1 MNEHGNS
8 TGARAARASKYTGE
22 QVGDAL
28 AVLAS
33 CGGVMSR
40 ASKETGIDRATLER
54 FRDERQEQYRQMEEK
69 ATELLVNEMEG
80 RLRHNA
86 QRAAELQEGLLNQIE
101 KATPQARGKEA
112 ADYIRAV
119 ADVQNKSLDGLA
131 KVRGQRSDAP
141 AFDLMG
147 ILKSGQHQG
156 WLKLNVSMEV
166 GQEPDG
172 PPVIEGTAEET

>member
-1 MNEHGNS
+1 MSGLLVPDHAK
-8 TGARAARASKYTGE
+8 GANNPYTGE
-22 QVGDAL
+22 QVGEAL
-28 AVLAS
+28 SVLAS
-33 CGGVMSR
+33 CGGVASR
-40 ASKETGIDRATLER
+40 AAKETGIPASTLNAW
-54 FRDERQEQYRQMEEK
+54 RDERAEQYRQLQDK
-69 ATELLVNEMEG
+69 ADEVLVNEMEG

-86 QRAAELQEGLLNQIE
+86 QRAAELQEGLLNVIE

-166 GQEPDG
+166 GDHPPDER
-172 PPVIEGTAEET
+172 PVIEGTAEDS

>member
-1 MNEHGNS
+1 MPDAKTNS
-8 TGARAARASKYTGE
+8 ASAMQYTGD
-22 QVGDAL
+22 QVGEAL
-28 AVLAS
+28 SVLAS
-33 CGGVMSR
+33 CGGVAAR
-40 ASKETGIDRATLER
+40 AAKETGIPAATLNAW
-54 FRDERQEQYRQMEEK
+54 RDERSEQYRQMEEK

-101 KATPQARGKEA
+101 RATPQARGKEA

-172 PPVIEGTAEET
+172 PPVIEGTTSDET